1 MTWITDYCRNT
12 TKSSHKFKISAHST
26 INKLAMDWE
35 TLRNGVH
42 DLQKANS
49 FTTGALSWRLQL
61 QGEGY
66 RKFLSWWVFKKMVR
80 IGWQGIN
87 KILVRL

>member
-1 MTWITDYCRNT
+1 
-12 TKSSHKFKISAHST
+12 
-26 INKLAMDWE
+26 MDWE

-66 RKFLSWWVFKKMVR
+66 RKFLSWWVLKKWLGLAGR
-80 IGWQGIN
+80 ASI
-87 KILVRL
+87 KYL

>member
-12 TKSSHKFKISAHST
+12 IKSGQKFKISAHST

-66 RKFLSWWVFKKMVR
+66 RKFLSWWVLKKWLGLAGR
-80 IGWQGIN
+80 ASI
-87 KILVRL
+87 KYL

>member
-1 MTWITDYCRNT
+1 
-12 TKSSHKFKISAHST
+12 
-26 INKLAMDWE
+26 MDWE

-49 FTTGALSWRLQL
+49 GALSWRLQL

-66 RKFLSWWVFKKMVR
+66 RKFLSWWVLKKWLGLAGR
-80 IGWQGIN
+80 ASI
-87 KILVRL
+87 KYL